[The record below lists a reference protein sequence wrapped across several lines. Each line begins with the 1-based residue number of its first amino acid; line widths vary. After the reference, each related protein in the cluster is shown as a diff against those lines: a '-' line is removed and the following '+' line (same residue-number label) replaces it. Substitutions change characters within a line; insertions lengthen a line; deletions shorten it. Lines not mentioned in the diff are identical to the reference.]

1 MTVFYHFDP
10 ISNDFNQLSEM
21 SLIEKIT
28 YRTSSTLNGQNDT
41 VQRNFIGMGIYTKDL
56 FCFKINYAGYF
67 LTISLCKLS
76 TSLSLSLSRSKK
88 RVIISAFISH
98 KQKRDNRAYYEIMN
112 LFAIISN
119 RMPERIVCSRLSL
132 SQLPFLCI
140 PFFGVFLCIFIN
152 IMISQN

>member
-1 MTVFYHFDP
+1 MTL
-10 ISNDFNQLSEM
+10 SNE
-21 SLIEKIT
+21 
-28 YRTSSTLNGQNDT
+28 
-41 VQRNFIGMGIYTKDL
+41 
-56 FCFKINYAGYF
+56 
-67 LTISLCKLS
+67 ISLEWVFIPKTCFASKLITLVIS
-76 TSLSLSLSRSKK
+76 LRYLYVNYLPLSLSLSRSKK

-98 KQKRDNRAYYEIMN
+98 EQKRDNRAYYEIMN

-140 PFFGVFLCIFIN
+140 PFFGVFLRIFIN